1 VGGGGQVSDGEHM
14 IGLRYGCCGHDK
26 LLAKRENM
34 HALRA
39 GNSVA
44 NLLRSKLGR
53 SRLF

>member
-1 VGGGGQVSDGEHM
+1 VGGGGQVSDGGHM
-14 IGLRYGCCGHDK
+14 IGLRCGCCGHGK

-39 GNSVA
+39 GNSIA
-44 NLLRSKLGR
+44 NLLRSKLGH